1 MKIAIL
7 STEYL
12 KDYLQKA
19 VQELDL
25 NCETEIFIFYNYVHI
40 VDLYR
45 QLENQFDGFVT
56 TGPVPMQTIRKSVPN
71 CKPLRFFLCSESN
84 YYKTFFEVIY
94 RYQDWNFE
102 KGYFDFCDYLCP
114 DQEQSL
120 VQYLKDGTFKEWLDR
135 NNNYMANMTVPEMQ
149 RSTVTKLKKHIDL
162 WNSGKIEYSLS
173 RMSPIMPDILDAGVN
188 CYYISFSYDDILL
201 CFRQVMQD
209 ILEGELKETQ
219 PASIELVPLQ
229 AKEDDLERLRRLLT
243 AFNKK
248 FSCDFIINPTRSGF
262 RISTTYRLVDK
273 LTEGMTLCHLREY
286 LSDAGEENLAIGYG
300 LGRELPQAEANAID
314 AARESRIGGCKHS
327 YVFCEDRRQIGLFGA
342 GSDLSIQGPVTPYMR
357 EIADRT
363 GLSTLTVQKL
373 MAAFR
378 ITGTEEVTTLD
389 LSRTLHITIRS
400 VNRLLSTLVKCNLAE
415 PLYARQ
421 TNTKGRPSTV
431 YRILLKEP

>member
-135 NNNYMANMTVPEMQ
+135 NNEYMANMTVPDMQ
-149 RSTVTKLKKHIDL
+149 RSTAKKLKKHIDL
-162 WNSGKIEYSLS
+162 WNSGKIEYSLPHES
-173 RMSPIMPDILDAGVN
+173 HHAG
-188 CYYISFSYDDILL
+188 Y
-201 CFRQVMQD
+201 
-209 ILEGELKETQ
+209 
-219 PASIELVPLQ
+219 
-229 AKEDDLERLRRLLT
+229 
-243 AFNKK
+243 
-248 FSCDFIINPTRSGF
+248 
-262 RISTTYRLVDK
+262 
-273 LTEGMTLCHLREY
+273 
-286 LSDAGEENLAIGYG
+286 
-300 LGRELPQAEANAID
+300 LGR
-314 AARESRIGGCKHS
+314 
-327 YVFCEDRRQIGLFGA
+327 
-342 GSDLSIQGPVTPYMR
+342 GS
-357 EIADRT
+357 
-363 GLSTLTVQKL
+363 KL
-373 MAAFR
+373 
-378 ITGTEEVTTLD
+378 L
-389 LSRTLHITIRS
+389 LH
-400 VNRLLSTLVKCNLAE
+400 LLQL
-415 PLYARQ
+415 
-421 TNTKGRPSTV
+421 
-431 YRILLKEP
+431 